1 MDTAQRMS
9 RTIDQLVM
17 PGRGILAA
25 DESLPT
31 IAKRF
36 AAIEVPSTEENRR
49 AYRSLL
55 CGTPGLGDYISGVI
69 LFEETLTQRNGDGEA
84 LPKVLERA
92 GIVPG
97 IKVDKGTVRLPASA
111 DWKSGDADWKSGE
124 ADKVSEGVDGLAARL
139 EKYVEAGARFAKFR
153 STFVVDATRPSRR
166 AMEANAVVQAR
177 YAAICQD
184 AGVVP
189 IVEPEVLMDGAHSL
203 ERCAEVTEAVQH
215 AVFDAL
221 YRYGVVF
228 EHMVLKPNMVIPGK
242 DAAKATSADIAA
254 ATLAVLKRTVPAA
267 VPSVNFL
274 SCGQTAEEATENLRA
289 INAAAGNAPWLL
301 SFSYGRALQQPVL
314 QAWRGLAD
322 NVRQAQAALLERARA
337 NGTLVRAV
345 RPG

>member
-1 MDTAQRMS
+1 
-9 RTIDQLVM
+9 
-17 PGRGILAA
+17 
-25 DESLPT
+25 
-31 IAKRF
+31 
-36 AAIEVPSTEENRR
+36 
-49 AYRSLL
+49 
-55 CGTPGLGDYISGVI
+55 
-69 LFEETLTQRNGDGEA
+69 
-84 LPKVLERA
+84 
-92 GIVPG
+92 VPG
-97 IKVDKGTVRLPASA
+97 IKVDKGTVRLPAS
-111 DWKSGDADWKSGE
+111 

-153 STFVVDATRPSRR
+153 STFAVDTGRPSRL

-242 DAAKATSADIAA
+242 DAAKTTSAAIAA
-254 ATLAVLKRTVPAA
+254 ATLAVLERTVPAA

-274 SCGQTAEEATENLRA
+274 SGGQTPEEATENLRA

-314 QAWRGLAD
+314 EAWRGLAA
-322 NVRQAQAALLERARA
+322 NVAQAQTALLERARA
-337 NGTLVRAV
+337 NGPLVRAV
-345 RPG
+345 R

>member
-1 MDTAQRMS
+1 MDNVQNAQRMAQ
-9 RTIDQLVM
+9 TIEQLVA

-31 IAKRF
+31 IEKRF
-36 AAIEVPSTEENRR
+36 AAIKVPSTEENRR

-55 CGTPGLGDYISGVI
+55 CDTAGLGDYISGVI
-69 LFEETLTQRNGDGEA
+69 LFEETLTQRNGEGDA
-84 LPKVLERA
+84 LPRVLERA

-97 IKVDKGTVRLPASA
+97 IKVDKGTVRLPRS
-111 DWKSGDADWKSGE
+111 

-139 EKYVEAGARFAKFR
+139 EQYIEAGARFAKFR
-153 STFVVDATRPSRR
+153 STFAVDATRPSRR

-189 IVEPEVLMDGAHSL
+189 IVEPEVLMDGGHSL

-228 EHMVLKPNMVIPGK
+228 EHMVLKPNMVVPGK
-242 DAAKATSADIAA
+242 DAAKASSAAIAA
-254 ATLAVLKRTVPAA
+254 ATLTVLKRTVPAA
-267 VPSVNFL
+267 VASVNFL
-274 SCGQTAEEATENLRA
+274 SGGQTPEEATENLRA

-314 QAWRGLAD
+314 EAWRGLAA
-322 NVRQAQAALLERARA
+322 NVAQAQTALLERARA
-337 NGTLVRAV
+337 NGPLVRAV
-345 RPG
+345 R